1 MKDDGEWTGGSI
13 PLQFQKRDLV
23 QQFSNDFQHHRNREM
38 RANWQ
43 QGFAEPFI
51 SEVQEERLEGRIP
64 QPA

>member
-1 MKDDGEWTGGSI
+1 
-13 PLQFQKRDLV
+13 
-23 QQFSNDFQHHRNREM
+23 M

-64 QPA
+64 QPAQ